1 MKPQLVP
8 AFVALV
14 VHAVALALPNSSCA
28 APIQVNFTLTV
39 DTVDQA
45 PLPDCASAGEILTFG
60 CNNAIGD
67 TYVGSFMVDD
77 SILAGDG
84 LLTGIPVS
92 DFFLQIGDVIW
103 SQNPVPNNQFSGFRG
118 LDLFAPG
125 PGLVVSGGA
134 LVDLAGGV
142 FGSGDIPFV
151 DFFIPGFTP
160 NRFSAND
167 GLTSLQG
174 CLAIGVVGSAC
185 LSVPESGTLALFGIG
200 LLGLGFTRRRTA
212 A

>member
-1 MKPQLVP
+1 MKPQLVH
-8 AFVALV
+8 AFVVLAI
-14 VHAVALALPNSSCA
+14 HAFALAFPNSSIA
-28 APIQVNFTLTV
+28 APMQVPFILRV
-39 DTVDQA
+39 DTIDQA
-45 PLPDCASAGEILTFG
+45 PQPDCASAGENLTFG

-77 SILAGDG
+77 SILAADG

-118 LDLFAPG
+118 LDLDAPG

-142 FGSGDIPFV
+142 FGPADIPFV
-151 DFFIPGFTP
+151 DFSDVFQP
-160 NRFSAND
+160 NHFGAND
-167 GLTSLQG
+167 GLTFLAG
-174 CLAIGVVGSAC
+174 CLEIGVLGSAC
-185 LSVPESGTLALFGIG
+185 LSVPEPDTLALLGLG
-200 LLGLGFTRRRTA
+200 LLGLGVVRRRA